1 VYGFINRSTKGKIF
15 AFHRSEPPIV
25 ELDASGKILKT
36 WGEKMFVWPHGIRV
50 DRNGFLWITD
60 GREAEGRG
68 QQVFKFSPDRRLL
81 MTLGTKGVPGDGPD
95 TFNGPCDVAVA
106 ANGDIFIADG
116 HVNSRVV
123 KFSKDGK
130 YIKAWGKK
138 GAGSGEFNMPH
149 TLFIDSRGR
158 LLVGDRSNRRIQIF
172 DQDGRF
178 LEEWTQFGSPS
189 GMFITPDDT
198 LYVVDISDKKGLF
211 VGSAKDGSVRFKI
224 DLTLAEGIAVD
235 AQGAVYTGETITGH
249 TVRKLVKNQ

>member
-1 VYGFINRSTKGKIF
+1 
-15 AFHRSEPPIV
+15 
-25 ELDASGKILKT
+25 
-36 WGEKMFVWPHGIRV
+36 
-50 DRNGFLWITD
+50 
-60 GREAEGRG
+60 
-68 QQVFKFSPDRRLL
+68 
-81 MTLGTKGVPGDGPD
+81 
-95 TFNGPCDVAVA
+95 
-106 ANGDIFIADG
+106 
-116 HVNSRVV
+116 
-123 KFSKDGK
+123 
-130 YIKAWGKK
+130 
-138 GAGSGEFNMPH
+138 
-149 TLFIDSRGR
+149 
-158 LLVGDRSNRRIQIF
+158 VGDRSNRRIQIF